1 MGYTETRGK
10 YRVGVCMGWAGVFFP
25 SIYIV
30 PVKKIYIENKKIY
43 FRKKLSWVSD
53 RRKIGLVF
61 YFFYLFTWEYFHK
74 RSNIHFWRG
83 RRWGESVERDGERER
98 KRELIGNKNA

>member
-61 YFFYLFTWEYFHK
+61 YFFISLHGNIFINAPIFTSGEGGDG
-74 RSNIHFWRG
+74 G
-83 RRWGESVERDGERER
+83 RV
-98 KRELIGNKNA
+98 